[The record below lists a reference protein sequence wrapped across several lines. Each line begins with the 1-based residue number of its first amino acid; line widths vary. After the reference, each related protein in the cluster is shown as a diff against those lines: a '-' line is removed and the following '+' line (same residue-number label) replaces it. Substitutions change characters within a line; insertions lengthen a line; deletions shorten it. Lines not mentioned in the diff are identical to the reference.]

1 MLKLRQWIACYIYNS
16 TNKYPFTMTQRQHN
30 TRLNIWIILGVAVLI
45 ILLLVWLT
53 VTDFIGNTDVAATVI
68 SVTNF

>member
-1 MLKLRQWIACYIYNS
+1 
-16 TNKYPFTMTQRQHN
+16 MTQRQHN